1 MKPCCVEEPRL
12 RWVRAARAWALEDP
26 VCWLWNGVLL
36 EVPVGFMTD
45 LASVPRPLTGVIQR
59 SGCWN
64 RAVILHD
71 WAFYWGGRLPEL
83 AREGVAPMTRAEA
96 DRLMLDVMREDGVGW
111 FYRNSMYAAVRAWPG
126 NWGAFR

>member
-1 MKPCCVEEPRL
+1 MNNVCVEEPRL
-12 RWVRAARAWALEDP
+12 RWVKASRAWQLEDP

-36 EVPVGFMTD
+36 EVPVGFQTD

-71 WAFYWGGRLPEL
+71 WAFFWRGRLPEL
-83 AREGVAPMTRAEA
+83 ARVGASAMTRREA
-96 DRLMLDVMREDGVGW
+96 DRLMLDVMRHDGVGW
-111 FYRNSMYAAVRAWPG
+111 FYRNAMYTAVRAWPG
-126 NWGAFR
+126 NWRAFS